1 METAYGR
8 PVTAGLKLDR
18 RVAAMA
24 LAVLSA
30 VVSARCSDDGPPTRP
45 TPPPSANA
53 PPVIRSVTSS
63 WNQVDAGRDVEVAVT
78 AEDAETPP
86 EQLTYSWSAE
96 AGTFEGQGRTVR
108 WKPPVD
114 GPVPRDYIVSVTV
127 TESYT
132 ASSGQ
137 AAQHRVSGSTPPI
150 RVNDGVREM
159 RQLTETF
166 LNDFANQDAT
176 PEYCVRN
183 FSDACRGKQ
192 EELEDI
198 ENVREL
204 VEVVGSEYRIETI
217 ALNSG
222 WTGCTAPTGPQSCA
236 VAVAPV
242 HWTSRVKAT
251 GETKHDIGDAM
262 LSGIFDGR
270 QWLLCDSRFFP
281 AETVQGQR
289 PLVR

>member
-1 METAYGR
+1 
-8 PVTAGLKLDR
+8 VTSRFKLDR
-18 RVAAMA
+18 RAVAIA
-24 LAVLSA
+24 LAALSA
-30 VVSARCSDDGPPTRP
+30 VVSARCGDDGSPTRP
-45 TPPPSANA
+45 TPSPTANT

-63 WNQVDAGRDVEVAVT
+63 WNQVDAGRDVEVTVT
-78 AEDAETPP
+78 AEDAETPV
-86 EQLTYSWSAE
+86 ETLTYAWSAE

-108 WKPPVD
+108 WKPPID

-132 ASSGQ
+132 GSAG
-137 AAQHRVSGSTPPI
+137 APAQHRVTGATPPI

-166 LNDFANQDAT
+166 LNDFANQDAS
-176 PEYCVRN
+176 PEFCVRN
-183 FSDACRGKQ
+183 FSDACRGKRD
-192 EELEDI
+192 ELEDI
-198 ENVREL
+198 ENVRNL

-222 WTGCTAPTGPQSCA
+222 WADCTAPSGPASCA

-251 GETKHDIGDAM
+251 GETKHDVGDAV
-262 LSGIFDGR
+262 LSGIFDGH

-281 AETVQGQR
+281 TETVQGKR

>member
-1 METAYGR
+1 VTLGFKLGRRTAAI
-8 PVTAGLKLDR
+8 V
-18 RVAAMA
+18 VAALA
-24 LAVLSA
+24 AVLA
-30 VVSARCSDDGPPTRP
+30 ARCSDDGSPTRP
-45 TPPPSANA
+45 TPPPPSANS

-63 WNQVDAGRDVEVAVT
+63 WNQVDAGRDVEVTVT
-78 AEDAETPP
+78 VEDAETPP
-86 EQLTYSWSAE
+86 EMLVFSWSVE
-96 AGTFEGQGRTVR
+96 AGTLEGQGRTVR

-114 GPVPRDYIVSVTV
+114 GPVPRDYVVSVTV

-132 ASSGQ
+132 GAGGE
-137 AAQHRVSGSTPPI
+137 AAQHRVTGSTPPI

-166 LNDFANQDAT
+166 LNDFANQETT

-183 FSDACRGKQ
+183 FSDACRGKR

-198 ENVREL
+198 QNVRNL

-222 WTGCTAPTGPQSCA
+222 WAECTAPSGPQSCA

-251 GETKHDIGDAM
+251 GETKHDIGDAV

-281 AETVQGQR
+281 TETIQGQR
-289 PLVR
+289 ALVR

>member
-1 METAYGR
+1 LGFKLGRRTA
-8 PVTAGLKLDR
+8 AI
-18 RVAAMA
+18 AAAA
-24 LAVLSA
+24 LAAVLA
-30 VVSARCSDDGPPTRP
+30 VRCSDDGSPTRP
-45 TPPPSANA
+45 TPPPPSANT
-53 PPVIRSVTSS
+53 PPVIRSVTPS
-63 WNQVDAGRDVEVAVT
+63 WNQVDAGRDVEVTVT
-78 AEDAETPP
+78 VEDAETPP
-86 EQLTYSWSAE
+86 EMLVFSWSVE
-96 AGTFEGQGRTVR
+96 AGTLEGQGRTVR

-114 GPVPRDYIVSVTV
+114 GPVPRDYFVSVTV

-132 ASSGQ
+132 GAAGE
-137 AAQHRVSGSTPPI
+137 AAQHRVTGSTPPI

-176 PEYCVRN
+176 PAYCVRN
-183 FSDACRGKQ
+183 FSDACRGKR

-198 ENVREL
+198 ENVRNL

-222 WTGCTAPTGPQSCA
+222 WSECTAPSGPQSCA

-251 GETKHDIGDAM
+251 GETKHDIGDAV

-281 AETVQGQR
+281 TETIQGQR
-289 PLVR
+289 ALVR